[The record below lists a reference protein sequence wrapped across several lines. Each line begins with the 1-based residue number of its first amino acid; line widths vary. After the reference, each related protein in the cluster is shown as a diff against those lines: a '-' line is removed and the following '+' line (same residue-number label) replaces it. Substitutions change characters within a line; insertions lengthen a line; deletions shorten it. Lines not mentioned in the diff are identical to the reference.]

1 LTGQKEY
8 FERGVAALRA
18 MFSLFESPTSPRTA
32 ENYGH
37 SGYDQPAGVTGLHWG
52 TGSSVVSIHLI
63 TRQFGDAYVDVKG
76 KWGVGIDGCKIP
88 AVTIAGTE
96 IHVEVVDNLVKAR
109 TIKLKFGNVT
119 KTRYDVIVNKRPMG
133 RVSAAT
139 LREGIDVAL

>member
-1 LTGQKEY
+1 
-8 FERGVAALRA
+8 

-76 KWGVGIDGCKIP
+76 KWGVGIDGCRIP
-88 AVTIAGTE
+88 AVTIEGTT
-96 IHVEVVDNLVKAR
+96 IHVEVVDNLVKPR
-109 TIKLKFGNVT
+109 TIKLKFGNVM
-119 KTRYDVIVNKRPMG
+119 KPQYDIVVNNKPMG
-133 RVSAAT
+133 RVSAAV
-139 LREGIDVAL
+139 LHEGIDVAL